1 MNESSIVAKKKEL
14 RKRMFSKRT
23 SLKPL
28 LKLDMDKKIN
38 QQLFDIILAQKA
50 QVVHSY
56 LPMGAEVNVF
66 PLIQKLLDLGITVV
80 CPKTLPKRKL
90 EHRVLKSLD
99 ELEEGIMKTFHPKEP
114 EVFDGKCDVIIVPG
128 LAYDSKKFRVGY
140 GGGYYDSFLADQVQ
154 AIKVGVFYFFQEVDN
169 VPKEKHDLSLDRII
183 TA

>member
-1 MNESSIVAKKKEL
+1 MNESSIVARKKEL
-14 RKRMFSKRT
+14 RKEMFSKRAL
-23 SLKPL
+23 LKPS
-28 LKLDMDKKIN
+28 LKLDMDENIN
-38 QQLFDIILAQKA
+38 QQLFDIIIAEKA

-56 LPMGAEVNVF
+56 LPMGAEVYVF

-114 EVFDGKCDVIIVPG
+114 EVYEGQCDMIIIPG
-128 LAYDSKKFRVGY
+128 LAFDSNKFRVGY
-140 GGGYYDSFLADQVQ
+140 GGGYYDGFLANQPQ
-154 AIKVGVFYFFQEVDN
+154 ALKVGVFYSFQEVER
-169 VPKEKHDLSLDRII
+169 VPKEAHDLSLDLIV